1 MDGSLGEEEAG
12 SQGDEE
18 ERVWQYVQQQ
28 SDDDYR
34 PSEDD
39 GAVLAAPRWEQSR
52 GSGEH
57 ATAAAG
63 AQRRPQVLKGF
74 LWLSWECTKLGA
86 EC

>member
-1 MDGSLGEEEAG
+1 MDGSVGEEEAG

-18 ERVWQYVQQQ
+18 ERVWRYVQQQ

-39 GAVLAAPRWEQSR
+39 GAVLAAQRWEQSR
-52 GSGEH
+52 GSGERD
-57 ATAAAG
+57 AEAAG
-63 AQRRPQVLKGF
+63 AQRRLQVF
-74 LWLSWECTKLGA
+74 NACLWLSRVCTKCGA